1 MASYKEYETNKGTF
15 WHVRGY
21 LGINP
26 LTGEKEEANKRGFK
40 TKKEAQNYFEDQLSE
55 FGNSIEN
62 TSYISHTEKKNFEK
76 FINDLQSVAFSTDT
90 ELFEVM
96 EMYKLFKGCDDDV

>member
-1 MASYKEYETNKGTF
+1 MASYKEYSTSKGIF
-15 WHVRGY
+15 WEVKGY
-21 LGINP
+21 LGVDP
-26 LTGEKEEANKRGFK
+26 KTGLQKNVNKRGFK
-40 TKKEAQNYFEDQLSE
+40 TKKEAQNYFEDLFSE

-62 TSYISHTEKKNFEK
+62 ASYISHTEKKNFEK
-76 FINDLQSVAFSTDT
+76 FINDLQSVALSTDT